1 MGKETVLR
9 SVRGMR
15 IVSVF
20 AVGGLA
26 LGVAA
31 CGEAP
36 SESGGTDTAAKK
48 YNACMVTDVGGIDD
62 KSFNTSAWKGLQE
75 AKAADP
81 NIDIKYVASKA
92 EADYEPNLTQYV
104 NQDCDFILAV
114 GGLMGDATSK
124 IAKAHPD
131 QQFGIV
137 DAKLPE
143 SNVYPMQFDT
153 AQAAFL
159 AGYVAAGMSKSGKVG
174 TYGGL
179 KIPPVTIFMDGFAD
193 GVAQYNKVKGKTVQ
207 VLGWNKATQD
217 GSFTNDF
224 VKQDEGKKVSDT
236 LVAQGA
242 DIVMPVAG
250 GAGQGTTAAAQASA
264 GKFNAIWV
272 DVDGCESTPNC
283 PALITTVVK
292 NIPDVVRDAV
302 TKAAKG
308 EKLAH
313 DPGFTGTLANNGVE
327 LAPYHDFD
335 SKVPAELKAE
345 VEKLKADIAAGTIT
359 VTSPAQPK

>member
-1 MGKETVLR
+1 
-9 SVRGMR
+9 MR
-15 IVSVF
+15 IVSVL

-26 LGVAA
+26 LGAAAA

-36 SESGGTDTAAKK
+36 KDGNSGGDAAKK
-48 YNACMVTDVGGIDD
+48 FSACMVTDVGGIDD

-75 AKAADP
+75 AKAENS
-81 NIDIKYVASKA
+81 NIEIKNTPSKS

-104 NQDCDFILAV
+104 NQKCDFILAV
-114 GGLMGDATSK
+114 GGLMGEATSK
-124 IAKAHPD
+124 VAQAHPN

-137 DAKLPE
+137 DSKRPE
-143 SNVYPMQFDT
+143 SNIFPMQFDT
-153 AQAAFL
+153 AQAAFQ
-159 AGYVAAGMSKSGKVG
+159 AGYLAAGMTKTGKVG
-174 TYGGL
+174 TYGGM
-179 KIPPVTIFMDGFAD
+179 KIPPVTIFMDGFVD
-193 GVAQYNKVKGKTVQ
+193 GVAQFNKVKGKNVQ
-207 VLGWNKATQD
+207 VLGWDKATQN

-250 GAGQGTTAAAQASA
+250 AAGQGTTAAAQASN
-264 GKFNAIWV
+264 GKFSAIWV

-283 PALITTVVK
+283 PALLTTVVK
-292 NIPDVVRDAV
+292 NIPDAVKDAV
-302 TKAAKG
+302 LKAAKG

-313 DPGFTGTLANNGVE
+313 DPGFLGTLANNGVE

-345 VEKLKADIAAGTIT
+345 VEKLKTDIVSGAIT
-359 VTSPAQPK
+359 VTSQSQPK